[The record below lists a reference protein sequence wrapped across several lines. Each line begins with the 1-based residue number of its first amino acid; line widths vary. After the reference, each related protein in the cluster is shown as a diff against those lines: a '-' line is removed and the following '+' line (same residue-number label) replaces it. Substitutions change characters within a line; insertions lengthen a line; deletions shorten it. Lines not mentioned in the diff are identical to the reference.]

1 MVAQARRRSATSY
14 GARRR
19 SAAGRLG
26 VARRREAAAFTCGAM
41 VTCGRGGVMVMA
53 MYEWRAE
60 GALAT
65 GDGQG
70 TIRGRA
76 RAHTTRADA
85 QPGVRRAWARGRG
98 AQTNQTTCKR

>member
-1 MVAQARRRSATSY
+1 MISATIKA
-14 GARRR
+14 G
-19 SAAGRLG
+19 AAGRLR

-76 RAHTTRADA
+76 HAHTTRAGASDVTSGA
-85 QPGVRRAWARGRG
+85 QPGVR
-98 AQTNQTTCKR
+98 